1 MFTQLSSQKRINI
14 RCRHTITN
22 IKTQKLMSF
31 FVVNEQI
38 SDNSWLKDGKL
49 HRSNGNPAIIH
60 YFENGQIKK
69 EEWYKNGKL
78 HRSNGNPAIVSYFET
93 GQIHCEFW
101 YVDGQLHHPDGS
113 PVGICYFKKRNII

>member
-1 MFTQLSSQKRINI
+1 MFTQLSSHKRINI

-38 SDNSWLKDGKL
+38 SDNSWLKD
-49 HRSNGNPAIIH
+49 
-60 YFENGQIKK
+60 
-69 EEWYKNGKL
+69 GKL